1 MVLTKKATK
10 QQSTNVRQQK
20 WRAITAGKR
29 WGAVVEAED
38 GHHLSRL
45 IHQNLAGE

>member
-1 MVLTKKATK
+1 MALTKEAIK
-10 QQSTNVRQQK
+10 QQSTNVRQQR

-29 WGAVVEAED
+29 RGAVVEAED

-45 IHQNLAGE
+45 IHQNLVGE